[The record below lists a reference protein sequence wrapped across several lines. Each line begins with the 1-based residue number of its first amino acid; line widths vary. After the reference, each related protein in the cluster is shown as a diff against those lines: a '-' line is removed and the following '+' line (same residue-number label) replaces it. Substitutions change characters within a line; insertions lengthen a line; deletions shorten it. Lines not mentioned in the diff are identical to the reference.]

1 MLIGSEQVWPLYQL
15 VRNERWFAH
24 KHVTPTGLWVDD
36 SARFTDRS
44 GTPLRWLMLRVE
56 PETKAYSLVVADD
69 NSRGPVLVSPASLI
83 EALRAC
89 GSIPTE
95 LGGQL
100 AYTGPAQPAHA
111 SSFDPIEDG
120 DSSNSLFFGQTAHGP
135 CVAKYYRKLDG
146 AGLREQRTLAAMED
160 AGFTPALVGSIVY
173 HAPGEEAAATPAMI
187 CLFLERIAGTPA
199 YKPLQSVARARLD
212 LIESRRAIPL
222 AQESRDPPLT
232 ELCGMIGR
240 GIAGFH
246 AAAHRSAPPADNAA
260 RIPLSD
266 FADTILHRW
275 EQIARLID
283 QSADISAIEPWQ
295 VRRLSDALAALAAD
309 ARAHPNDLAPGFSHG
324 DLHLSHVIFEPDCEH
339 GRIIDPSH
347 AIGQPAADD
356 HSARD
361 LLQIR
366 RSLECFILDET
377 ATFLCEVDGCTREHA
392 AARLARPATA
402 RDARYMD
409 FAAQWAGE
417 VFDAILSAYLHHGPD
432 RLKAPFADPRWTDLF
447 YLDRL
452 LHELEYDV
460 SYGRAFFL
468 NANIAFLL
476 RFAPA
481 AVPALATEL
490 PA

>member
-1 MLIGSEQVWPLYQL
+1 MLIGSEQLWPLYQL

-44 GTPLRWLMLRVE
+44 GAPLRWLMLRVE
-56 PETKAYSLVVADD
+56 PETKVYSLVVADD
-69 NSRGPVLVSPASLI
+69 NPNGPVLASPASLI
-83 EALRAC
+83 EALREC

-95 LGGQL
+95 QGGRL
-100 AYTGPAQPAHA
+100 AYTGPAQPAHERT
-111 SSFDPIEDG
+111 FDPIEDG
-120 DSSNSLFFGQTAHGP
+120 DSSNSLFVGETADGP

-173 HAPGEEAAATPAMI
+173 QAPGEAVATPAMI

-212 LIESRRAIPL
+212 LIESGRAIPL
-222 AQESRDPPLT
+222 AQERGHPPLA
-232 ELCGMIGR
+232 ELCSMIGR

-246 AAAHRSAPPADNAA
+246 AAAHRAAPPADDAA
-260 RIPLSD
+260 RMPLSG
-266 FADTILHRW
+266 FADTILLRW
-275 EQIARLID
+275 EQIAHLIE
-283 QSADISAIEPWQ
+283 QSADNSAIEPWQ
-295 VRRLSDALAALAAD
+295 ARRLSASLAALAAD
-309 ARAHPNDLAPGFSHG
+309 ARAHPNDLDQGFSHG
-324 DLHLSHVIFEPDCEH
+324 DLHLSHVIFEPDCDH

-377 ATFLCEVDGCTREHA
+377 ATFLCEADGCTREHA

-417 VFDAILSAYLHHGPD
+417 VFDAILSAYLDHAPD
-432 RLKAPFADPRWTDLF
+432 GLKAPLADPRWTDLF

-460 SYGRAFFL
+460 SYGRAFFV

-481 AVPALATEL
+481 AAPALAGEL